1 MAGEEEYE
9 VIPTS
14 PIRRLEKRLERVETG
29 SYSSEVRKL
38 IEQVMELIQSNQ
50 KIIEQTIKSN
60 NELRDELSQ
69 IPGKIDQLLS
79 EIGEF
84 MKLLRASSEEESGT
98 SPEIMKPLLEKLT
111 ELVEQN
117 KRSSDTNQAVLTTL
131 GIIDKRLKRLY
142 LQSPGL
148 VERGE

>member
-1 MAGEEEYE
+1 MVKEEEYE

-14 PIRRLEKRLERVETG
+14 PLRRLERRLEKVETG

-38 IEQVMELIQSNQ
+38 IEQVMELVQSNQ
-50 KIIEQTIKSN
+50 KIIGETIKSN

-79 EIGEF
+79 ELGEF
-84 MKLLRASSEEESGT
+84 MKLLRVSSETEVSQV
-98 SPEIMKPLLEKLT
+98 SQDAMKPLLGKIT

-117 KRSSDTNQAVLTTL
+117 KKGYETNQAVLTTL

-142 LQSPGL
+142 LQSGSL
-148 VERGE
+148 RR